1 MLFSSPLFLY
11 LFLPLALLLF
21 YFSDTKLKNGVLLF
35 ASLVFYAWG
44 GVAYSIILILS
55 ILVNY
60 LFGFLISRKKGS
72 RVYLGLGVGINLGV
86 LVVFKYADFIVA
98 NLNTLFSNFQLKP
111 IGQPNILLPIG
122 ISFFTF
128 QAISYLVDVY
138 RKEVVYQK
146 NLVNLALYISLF
158 PQLIAGP
165 IVRYHDIANQLARRE
180 FSLDKFGDGVQR
192 FIIGLGKKVLLA
204 NNFAFVA
211 DEIMNSDFADLTTP
225 TAWIGIVAYAF
236 QIYFDFS
243 GYSDMAIGLGKMFGF
258 TFLEN
263 FNFPYISKSIK
274 EFWRRWH
281 ISLSTWFR
289 DYLYIPLGG
298 SRGSNSRTYFNL
310 LIVFLLT
317 GFWHGASW
325 SFLFWGAFHGF
336 FLILERL
343 GLERLLKKAWLP
355 IQHFY
360 AMLVVL
366 IGWVFFRV
374 ESIGDA
380 FFYVKRMFVNDAL
393 LDSNWLT
400 YFDNKFIIVLS
411 IGIISSTNFF
421 PWIGSV
427 YHKYLG
433 QARLANVVSY
443 TLYFILLNTLLLL
456 STFYL
461 VAGSYN
467 PFIYFRF

>member
-11 LFLPLALLLF
+11 LFLPLTLLLF

-98 NLNTLFSNFQLKP
+98 NLNTLFNNFQLKP

-343 GLERLLKKAWLP
+343 GLEKLLKRTWFP
-355 IQHFY
+355 IQHIY

>member
-11 LFLPLALLLF
+11 LFLPVTILIFYLIRGELKNTALL
-21 YFSDTKLKNGVLLF
+21 V

-44 GVAYSIILILS
+44 GVSYSVILILS
-55 ILVNY
+55 ILLNY
-60 LFGFLISRKKGS
+60 LFGYLISREKGS

-98 NLNTLFSNFQLKP
+98 NLNDLFLNLDIEP
-111 IGQPNILLPIG
+111 VGQPNILLPIG

-146 NLVNLALYISLF
+146 NLINLALYISLF

-165 IVRYHDIANQLARRE
+165 IVRYHDIAGQLLKRS
-180 FSLDKFGDGVQR
+180 FSFDKFGEGVQR
-192 FIIGLGKKVLLA
+192 FVIGLSKKVLLA
-204 NNFAFVA
+204 NNFALVA
-211 DEIMNSDFADLTTP
+211 DEIMDSAYSDLTTP
-225 TAWIGIVAYAF
+225 TAWLGIIAYAF

-298 SRGSNSRTYFNL
+298 SRMPNSRTYMNL
-310 LIVFLLT
+310 IIVFILT

-325 SFLFWGAFHGF
+325 SFLVWGLFHGF
-336 FLILERL
+336 FLVLEKL
-343 GLERLLKKAWLP
+343 GLDKLLQRSWTA
-355 IQHFY
+355 IQHIYTLF
-360 AMLVVL
+360 VVL

-374 ESIGDA
+374 ESIH
-380 FFYVKRMFVNDAL
+380 DAL
-393 LDSNWLT
+393 LFTKRLFVANNAVDSNWMT
-400 YFDNKFIIVLS
+400 FFDLRFTIVLIVGL
-411 IGIISSTNFF
+411 IGSTNFF
-421 PWIGSV
+421 PWVSDI
-427 YHKYLG
+427 YKNQLG
-433 QARLANVVSY
+433 HIRVVNIFSNA
-443 TLYFILLNTLLLL
+443 LYILIINLLIVAC
-456 STFYL
+456 TFYL
-461 VAGSYN
+461 VAGTYN

>member
-1 MLFSSPLFLY
+1 M
-11 LFLPLALLLF
+11 
-21 YFSDTKLKNGVLLF
+21 LF

-44 GVAYSIILILS
+44 GVSYSAILVLS
-55 ILVNY
+55 ILLNY
-60 LFGFLISRKKGS
+60 LFGYLISRKKGTKLF
-72 RVYLGLGVGINLGV
+72 LGLGVGINLGV
-86 LVVFKYADFIVA
+86 LVVFKYADFLVE
-98 NLNTLFSNFQLKP
+98 NLNNLFLNLDIKP
-111 IGQPNILLPIG
+111 IGQPHILLPIG

-146 NLVNLALYISLF
+146 NLINLALYISLF

-165 IVRYHDIANQLARRE
+165 IVRYHDIADQLFKRS

-192 FIIGLGKKVLLA
+192 FIIGLSKKVLLA
-204 NNFAFVA
+204 NNFALVA
-211 DEIMNSDFADLTTP
+211 DEIMDSTYSDLTTP
-225 TAWIGIVAYAF
+225 TAWLGIIAYAF

-263 FNFPYISKSIK
+263 FNFPYISRSIK

-298 SRGSNSRTYFNL
+298 SRISNNRTYFNL
-310 LIVFLLT
+310 LIVFILT

-325 SFLFWGAFHGF
+325 SFLVWGIFHGF
-336 FLILERL
+336 FLIVEKL
-343 GLERLLKKAWLP
+343 GLEKLLGKVWTP
-355 IQHFY
+355 IQHLY
-360 AMLVVL
+360 AMFVVL

-374 ESIGDA
+374 ESIS
-380 FFYVKRMFVNDAL
+380 DAL
-393 LDSNWLT
+393 LFTKRLFVGNPAINSNWMSF
-400 YFDNKFIIVLS
+400 FDIQFTLVLV

-421 PWIGSV
+421 PWTIATYKKHLSNI
-427 YHKYLG
+427 
-433 QARLANVVSY
+433 NVVNIFSRAMY
-443 TLYFILLNTLLLL
+443 ILIINLLLVAC
-456 STFYL
+456 TFYL
-461 VAGSYN
+461 VAGTYN

>member
-1 MLFSSPLFLY
+1 MLFSSPIFLY
-11 LFLPLALLLF
+11 LFLPLTLLLF
-21 YFSDTKLKNGVLLF
+21 YISNAKLKNGVLFF

-44 GVAYSIILILS
+44 GVAYSSILIIS
-55 ILVNY
+55 ILINY
-60 LFGFLISRKKGS
+60 LFGFLISKKRGS
-72 RVYLGLGVGINLGV
+72 RIYLGLGVGLNITI
-86 LVVFKYADFIVA
+86 LVIFKYADFIVT
-98 NLNTLFSNFQLKP
+98 NLNSLFDNFQIKP
-111 IGQPNILLPIG
+111 IEQPNILLPIG

-165 IVRYHDIANQLARRE
+165 IVRYHDIASQLTRRE
-180 FSLDKFGDGVQR
+180 FSLEKFGDGVQR
-192 FIIGLGKKVLLA
+192 FIIGLSKKVLLA

-211 DEIMNSDFADLTTP
+211 DDIMNSDFVDLTTP

-298 SRGSNSRTYFNL
+298 NRISNSRTYLNL

-336 FLILERL
+336 FLVLERL
-343 GLERLLKKAWLP
+343 GLDKLLKKVWFP
-355 IQHFY
+355 IQHLY
-360 AMLVVL
+360 AMFVVL

-380 FFYVKRMFVNDAL
+380 FFYLKRMFVSDASIA
-393 LDSNWLT
+393 SNWLS
-400 YFDNKFIIVLS
+400 YFDTKFIIVLI
-411 IGIISSTNFF
+411 IGVISSTNFF

-427 YHKYLG
+427 YNKYLI
-433 QARLANVVSY
+433 QNRAINLTSNIV
-443 TLYFILLNTLLLL
+443 YFLILNALLIL

>member
-11 LFLPLALLLF
+11 LFLPLTLLLF
-21 YFSDTKLKNGVLLF
+21 YFSDAKLKNGVLLF
-35 ASLVFYAWG
+35 ASLVFFAWG
-44 GVAYSIILILS
+44 GVAYSIILVLS

-60 LFGFLISRKKGS
+60 LFGYLVSRKKGS
-72 RVYLGLGVGINLGV
+72 RAYLGLGVGINLGV

-98 NLNTLFSNFQLKP
+98 NLNSLFENFQIKP
-111 IGQPNILLPIG
+111 IDQPNILLPIG

-128 QAISYLVDVY
+128 QAISYLIDVY

-165 IVRYHDIANQLARRE
+165 IVRYHDIASQLVKRD
-180 FSLDKFGDGVQR
+180 FSLEKFGEGVQR
-192 FIIGLGKKVLLA
+192 FIIGLSKKVLLA
-204 NNFAFVA
+204 NNFAIVA
-211 DEIMNSDFADLTTP
+211 DEILDSDFADLTTP
-225 TAWIGIVAYAF
+225 VAWIGIVAYAF

-258 TFLEN
+258 TILEN

-298 SRGSNSRTYFNL
+298 SRVSNSRTYFNL

-325 SFLFWGAFHGF
+325 SFMFWGAFHGL
-336 FLILERL
+336 FLVLERL
-343 GLERLLKKAWLP
+343 GLDKLLRKTWQP
-355 IQHFY
+355 VQHMY

-374 ESIGDA
+374 ESIDEA
-380 FFYVKRMFVNDAL
+380 FFYLKRMFVNNAL
-393 LDSNWLT
+393 LENNWLS
-400 YFDNKFIIVLS
+400 YFDTKFTIVLF
-411 IGIISSTNFF
+411 IGIISSTSFF
-421 PWIGSV
+421 PWIGSL
-427 YHKYLG
+427 YSKYLV
-433 QARLANVVSY
+433 QNRTINLASNTV
-443 TLYFILLNTLLLL
+443 YFLILNALLIL